1 MPRDLLTDQPILT
14 LLIQDR
20 SRKFIPT
27 IRKIESWRYYEI
39 IDELRSLGVE
49 RQAAY
54 DAAKWA
60 SRCRESGV
68 QYTGLSDYIL
78 RIE

>member
-1 MPRDLLTDQPILT
+1 MDRPILT

-20 SRKFIPT
+20 SRKFAPT
-27 IRKIESWRYYEI
+27 VRKIASWKYYEI
-39 IDELRSLGVE
+39 IDELRSLGVS
-49 RQAAY
+49 RQEAY

-60 SRCRESGV
+60 SRCREPGV

-78 RIE
+78 KIE